1 MKEIIESYFR
11 ERSLVNHQL
20 ASYNDCIPTADSQNS
35 RFEKIVRNIRI
46 GTDEII
52 EDEEGGIIK
61 LDVLDHEI
69 QVRMKNMTL
78 GPPTIREA
86 NGAEHPSSPLE
97 CRLRKL
103 TYMSPVYLDFTI
115 HRDDLPQPIVE
126 EKVQIGSVPIMIRSR
141 RCNLNP
147 SHIDANRNL
156 SPEKSEEDKEYYH
169 TLLQGKGEDP
179 HDPGGYFII
188 NGTERV
194 LISMED
200 LAPNRVTVEMNKRY
214 ARKTEVAKIFSQKDG
229 VRKPLTVEKRKDG
242 MLMVKISSAGTTPIP
257 VVLLMR
263 ALGIDNDQEIFQAIA
278 GPTETFKFIVAN
290 LNEVKDNEEYGVE
303 SSGEAHDWLQKKF
316 AAGQQREYREQR
328 IQNLLDKE
336 LLPHLETPLSDKDKE
351 RIGPD
356 LAAQA
361 EVRTERN
368 RKKKAIFL
376 GRIVRQVLE
385 MAIQN
390 KKPNDKDHYAN
401 KRVRLAGD
409 LIEDLF
415 RVSLQQLARD
425 LKYQLERHHNRKR
438 DLKITSCLRPDVL
451 TSKVMHALATGNWVG
466 GRSGVSQ
473 LLDRTT
479 FLAALSHMRR
489 VTSPLVRSQ
498 PHFEARDLHPTQW
511 GRLCPNETPEGQNC
525 GLVKNA
531 AQMIDVSEAVN
542 ENEVKTLLEELG
554 VNPNPEGWS
563 DGTRVHVNGDIFGL
577 HTKPYHLVDHFKRGR
592 RRGNIR
598 HECNI
603 RHDALNRDIFINTDK
618 GRILRP
624 LLVLDSGSL
633 VISKDDL
640 DNLRSREINFDRL
653 VQKGAVEWVDAEE
666 EEDLLVAP
674 RPFDLPHVSP
684 KNGRPLNPANVEWV
698 NMGEEGIKKA
708 KLRADIIMP
717 NGTKLT
723 ENFSV
728 PLNYYQENY
737 DELRKKERHKNK
749 PDVLTYTHV
758 EIDPQLILG
767 VCASL
772 VPYPEHNS
780 TPRVTGG
787 TAMVKQSLGLP
798 SANGRLRPDTRQHIL
813 HYTQNSMTG
822 TRAME
827 ATNFLRRPAGQN
839 FVVAIL
845 SHHGYNMQDAVI
857 MNRGSVERALG
868 RSTFVR
874 TYNAER
880 KRFPGGQVDEIEIP
894 GTGLDEVKGLKSP
907 ESYAHLEDDGLPTPE
922 TEISSKPDDR
932 DRVPQV
938 LVGKTSPPR
947 FLEETHGAFLQAQE
961 RRESSMNVRHGEGG
975 FVDNVFVTESL
986 DSGRLVRITLRTN
999 RIPELGDK
1007 FASRHGQKG
1016 VIGRLVDPEDMP
1028 FTVDGV
1034 VPDLLINPHAIPSRM
1049 TVAHILEMIG
1059 GKVGAMDGRLIDGTA
1074 FSGEKEDSLREGL
1087 LRHGFAHTGR
1097 ESMINGET
1105 GEEFPAQTFVGVIY
1119 YQKLHHMVSGKI
1131 HARSR
1136 GRVQILTRQPTEGRA
1151 RQGGLRFGEMERD
1164 CLIAHGA
1171 SMVIKDRLLDE
1182 SDGWELFV
1190 CAESGHIAFWDWRK
1204 RCYVSPIHGDKAE
1217 VFPVSTS
1224 YAFKLL
1230 LDEMKSLGVAMR
1242 LELEDRR

>member
-20 ASYNDCIPTADSQNS
+20 ASYNDCIPSTDSQSS
-35 RFEKIVRNIRI
+35 RFEEIVRNIRI
-46 GTDEII
+46 GT
-52 EDEEGGIIK
+52 EEAIDDDDGGLIK
-61 LDVLDHEI
+61 LDVLDHDI

-86 NGAEHPSSPLE
+86 NGSEHPSLPLE

-103 TYMSPVYLDFTI
+103 TYMSPIYLDFTI

-126 EKVQIGSVPIMIRSR
+126 DRVQIGSVPIMVRSR

-147 SHIDANRNL
+147 AHIDANRNL
-156 SPEKSEEDKEYYH
+156 SPNQSEEDKEHYH
-169 TLLQGKGEDP
+169 RLLEGKGEDP

-242 MLMVKISSAGTTPIP
+242 MLMVKISSAGTTAIP

-290 LNEVKDNEEYGVE
+290 LNEVKDNEEYNVE
-303 SSGEAHDWLQKKF
+303 NQEEAMQWLEKKF
-316 AAGQQREYREQR
+316 AAGQQKEYREQR

-336 LLPHLETPLSDKDKE
+336 LLPHLGNTDD
-351 RIGPD
+351 
-356 LAAQA
+356 
-361 EVRTERN
+361 N

-385 MAIQN
+385 MAIDN
-390 KKPNDKDHYAN
+390 KEPNDKDHYAN

-473 LLDRTT
+473 LLDRTS

-531 AQMIDVSEAVN
+531 AQMVDISEAVS
-542 ENEVKTLLEELG
+542 EEEVKALLAEAD
-554 VNPNPEGWS
+554 VDPNPVGWA
-563 DGTRVHVNGDIFGL
+563 DGARVHVNGDIFGL
-577 HTKPYHLVDHFKRGR
+577 HMNPHKLVEHFKRR
-592 RRGNIR
+592 RRSGRIR
-598 HECNI
+598 SEVSI
-603 RHDALNRDIFINTDK
+603 RHDAVNRDIFINTDK

-624 LLVLDSGSL
+624 LLVLDGGSMVLSKEYLDGLKDRSISFKDL
-633 VISKDDL
+633 V
-640 DNLRSREINFDRL
+640 NEG
-653 VQKGAVEWVDAEE
+653 VVEWVDAEE

-674 RPFDLPHVSP
+674 RPFDLPQTSP
-684 KNGRPLNPANVEWV
+684 KHGRPINPAKVEWL
-698 NMGEEGIKKA
+698 NMGEEGISKA
-708 KLRADIIMP
+708 KLSAEVIMP
-717 NGTKLT
+717 NGEVVQEK
-723 ENFSV
+723 FSI
-728 PLNYYQENY
+728 PLNYYQE
-737 DELRKKERHKNK
+737 DLDKLRRKEKKTGQ
-749 PDVLTYTHV
+749 VLIYTHV

-822 TRAME
+822 TRAMD
-827 ATNFLRRPAGQN
+827 ATNFIRRPAGQN

-868 RSTFVR
+868 RSTFIR

-894 GTGLDEVKGLKSP
+894 GTGLDEVKGLKAP
-907 ESYAHLEDDGLPTPE
+907 EAYAHLENDGLPTPE
-922 TEISSKPDDR
+922 TEISSKPEDR

-947 FLEETHGAFLQAQE
+947 FLEESHGAFLQAQE

-1059 GKVGAMDGRLIDGTA
+1059 GKVGSMEGRLIDGTA

-1097 ESMINGET
+1097 ESMVNGET
-1105 GEEFPAQTFVGVIY
+1105 GEEFPAQIFVGVIY

-1182 SDGWELFV
+1182 SDGWELYV
-1190 CAESGHIAFWDWRK
+1190 CAESGHIAYWDWRK
-1204 RCYVSPIHGDKAE
+1204 RCYVSPVHGDKAE

>member
-1 MKEIIESYFR
+1 MMKEIIESYFR

-20 ASYNDCIPTADSQNS
+20 ASYNDCIPSADSQSS
-35 RFEKIVRNIRI
+35 RFEEIVRNIRI
-46 GTDEII
+46 GTEEVLD
-52 EDEEGGIIK
+52 DDEGGLIK
-61 LDVLDHEI
+61 LDVLDHDI

-86 NGAEHPSSPLE
+86 NGSEHPSSPLE

-103 TYMSPVYLDFTI
+103 TYMSPIYLDFTI

-147 SHIDANRNL
+147 AHIDANRNL
-156 SPEKSEEDKEYYH
+156 SPNQSEEDKEHYH
-169 TLLQGKGEDP
+169 RLLEGKGEDP

-242 MLMVKISSAGTTPIP
+242 MLMVKISSAGTTAIP
-257 VVLLMR
+257 VVMLMR
-263 ALGIDNDQEIFQAIA
+263 SLGIDNDQEIFQAIA

-290 LNEVKDNEEYGVE
+290 LNEVKDNEEYNVE
-303 SSGEAHDWLQKKF
+303 NQEEAMQWLEKKF
-316 AAGQQREYREQR
+316 AAGQQKEYREQR

-336 LLPHLETPLSDKDKE
+336 LLPHLGSSDD
-351 RIGPD
+351 
-356 LAAQA
+356 
-361 EVRTERN
+361 N

-385 MAIQN
+385 MAINN
-390 KKPNDKDHYAN
+390 KEPNDKDHYAN

-473 LLDRTT
+473 LLDRTS

-531 AQMIDVSEAVN
+531 AQMVDISEAVS
-542 ENEVKTLLEELG
+542 EEEVKALLAEAD
-554 VNPNPEGWS
+554 VDPNPVGWAEGA
-563 DGTRVHVNGDIFGL
+563 RVHVNGDIFGL
-577 HTKPYHLVDHFKRGR
+577 HMNPHKLVEHFKRR
-592 RRGNIR
+592 RRSGRIR
-598 HECNI
+598 SEVSI
-603 RHDALNRDIFINTDK
+603 RHDAVNRDIFINTDK

-624 LLVLDSGSL
+624 LLVLDGGSMVLSKEYLDGLKDRSISFKDL
-633 VISKDDL
+633 V
-640 DNLRSREINFDRL
+640 NEG
-653 VQKGAVEWVDAEE
+653 VVEWVDAEE

-674 RPFDLPHVSP
+674 RPFDLPHMSP
-684 KNGRPLNPANVEWV
+684 KHGRPINPAKVQWL
-698 NMGEEGIKKA
+698 NMGEEGISKA
-708 KLRADIIMP
+708 KLSAEVIMP
-717 NGTKLT
+717 NGEVVNEK
-723 ENFSV
+723 FSI
-728 PLNYYQENY
+728 PLNYYQE
-737 DELRKKERHKNK
+737 DLDKLRRKEKKTG
-749 PDVLTYTHV
+749 DVLIYTHV

-827 ATNFLRRPAGQN
+827 ATNFIRRPAGQN

-868 RSTFVR
+868 RSTFIR

-894 GTGLDEVKGLKSP
+894 GSGLDEVKGLKSP
-907 ESYAHLEDDGLPTPE
+907 EAYAHLEGDGLPTPE
-922 TEISSKPDDR
+922 TEISSKPEDR
-932 DRVPQV
+932 ERVPQV

-947 FLEETHGAFLQAQE
+947 FLEESHGAFLQAQE

-1034 VPDLLINPHAIPSRM
+1034 IPDLLINPHAIPSRM

-1059 GKVGAMDGRLIDGTA
+1059 GKVGAMEGRLIDGTA

-1105 GEEFPAQTFVGVIY
+1105 GEQFPAQVFVGVIY

-1190 CAESGHIAFWDWRK
+1190 CAESGHIAYWDWRK
-1204 RCYVSPIHGDKAE
+1204 RCYVSPVHGDKAE

-1242 LELEDRR
+1242 LELEDRK

>member
-20 ASYNDCIPTADSQNS
+20 ASYNDCIPTADSQES

-46 GTDEII
+46 GTDDLI
-52 EDEEGGIIK
+52 EDDEGGIIK

-86 NGAEHPSSPLE
+86 NGAEHPSLPLE

-115 HRDDLPQPIVE
+115 HRDDLPQPIIE
-126 EKVQIGSVPIMIRSR
+126 DKVQIGSVPIMVRSR
-141 RCNLNP
+141 RCNLHP
-147 SHIDANRNL
+147 AHIDANRNL
-156 SPEKSEEDKEYYH
+156 SPEQSEEDKEHYH
-169 TLLQGKGEDP
+169 HLLAGKGEDP

-214 ARKTEVAKIFSQKDG
+214 ARKTEVAKIFSQRDG

-242 MLMVKISSAGTTPIP
+242 MLMVKISSAGTTAIP

-278 GPTETFKFIVAN
+278 GPTETFKYIVAN
-290 LNEVKDNEEYGVE
+290 LNEVKDNDEYNVETQEE
-303 SSGEAHDWLQKKF
+303 SMQWLEKKF
-316 AAGQQREYREQR
+316 AAGQQKEYREQR
-328 IQNLLDKE
+328 ITNLLDKE
-336 LLPHLETPLSDKDKE
+336 LLPHLGSLEDN
-351 RIGPD
+351 
-356 LAAQA
+356 
-361 EVRTERN
+361 RN
-368 RKKKAIFL
+368 KKAIFL

-385 MAIQN
+385 MAINN
-390 KKPNDKDHYAN
+390 KQPNDKDHYAN

-531 AQMIDVSEAVN
+531 AQMIDISEAVN
-542 ENEVKTLLEELG
+542 EDDVKALLAEADVDPRPAG
-554 VNPNPEGWS
+554 WAEGA
-563 DGTRVHVNGDIFGL
+563 RVHVNGDIFGL
-577 HTKPYHLVDHFKRGR
+577 HMNPHKLVEHFKRR
-592 RRGNIR
+592 RRSGRIR
-598 HECNI
+598 SEVSI

-624 LLVLDSGSL
+624 LLVLDGGSL
-633 VISKDDL
+633 VLSKEII
-640 DNLRSREINFDRL
+640 DNLRERTITFKDL
-653 VQKGAVEWVDAEE
+653 VNEGVVEWVDAEE

-674 RPFDLPHVSP
+674 RPFDLPMVSP
-684 KNGRPLNPANVEWV
+684 RHERPINPAKVEWI
-698 NMGEEGIKKA
+698 NLGEEGISHA
-708 KLRADIIMP
+708 KLKVEVALP
-717 NGTKLT
+717 NGKKVSETFK
-723 ENFSV
+723 V
-728 PLNYYQENY
+728 ALNYFQE
-737 DELRKKERHKNK
+737 DLDKKRRKEKKTG
-749 PDVLTYTHV
+749 DVLIYTHV

-798 SANGRLRPDTRQHIL
+798 SANNRMRPDTRQHVL
-813 HYTQNSMTG
+813 HHTQNSMVG
-822 TRAME
+822 TRAMG
-827 ATNFLRRPAGQN
+827 ATKFLKRPAGQN

-857 MNRGSVERALG
+857 MNKASVDRALG

-894 GTGLDEVKGLKSP
+894 GTGLDEVKGLKAP
-907 ESYAHLEDDGLPTPE
+907 ESYSHLEDDGLPTPE
-922 TEISSKPDDR
+922 TELSSKPQDR

-986 DSGRLVRITLRTN
+986 DSGRLVRTTLRSN

-1016 VIGRLVDPEDMP
+1016 VIGRLVDGEDMP

-1059 GKVGAMDGRLIDGTA
+1059 GKVGSMEGRLIDGTA

-1087 LRHGFAHTGR
+1087 LRNGFAHTGR
-1097 ESMINGET
+1097 ESMVSGET
-1105 GEEFPAQTFVGVIY
+1105 GEQFPAQIFVGVIY

-1171 SMVIKDRLLDE
+1171 SMVIKDRLIDE
-1182 SDGWELFV
+1182 SDVWELYV
-1190 CAESGHIAFWDWRK
+1190 CAESGHVAFWDWRK

-1217 VFPVSTS
+1217 VFPISTS

>member
-20 ASYNDCIPTADSQNS
+20 ASYNDCIPSVDSQSS
-35 RFEKIVRNIRI
+35 RFEEIVRTIRI
-46 GTDEII
+46 GT
-52 EDEEGGIIK
+52 EDTVDDDEGGLIK
-61 LDVLDHEI
+61 LDVLDHDI

-86 NGAEHPSSPLE
+86 NGSEHPSLPLE

-103 TYMSPVYLDFTI
+103 TYMSPIYLDFTI

-126 EKVQIGSVPIMIRSR
+126 EKVQIGSVPIMVRSR

-147 SHIDANRNL
+147 AHIDANRNL
-156 SPEKSEEDKEYYH
+156 SPNQSEEDKEHYH
-169 TLLQGKGEDP
+169 RLLEGKGEDP

-242 MLMVKISSAGTTPIP
+242 MLMVKISSAGTTAIP

-290 LNEVKDNEEYGVE
+290 LNEVKDNEEYNVE
-303 SSGEAHDWLQKKF
+303 NQEEAMQWLEKKF
-316 AAGQQREYREQR
+316 AAGQQKEYREQR

-336 LLPHLETPLSDKDKE
+336 LLPHLGNTDD
-351 RIGPD
+351 
-356 LAAQA
+356 
-361 EVRTERN
+361 N

-385 MAIQN
+385 MAINN
-390 KKPNDKDHYAN
+390 KEPNDKDHYAN

-473 LLDRTT
+473 LLDRTS

-531 AQMIDVSEAVN
+531 AQMVDISEAVS
-542 ENEVKTLLEELG
+542 EEEVKALLAEAD
-554 VNPNPEGWS
+554 VDPNPVGWAEGA
-563 DGTRVHVNGDIFGL
+563 RVHVNGDIFGL
-577 HTKPYHLVDHFKRGR
+577 HMNPHKLVEHFKRR
-592 RRGNIR
+592 RRSGRIR
-598 HECNI
+598 PEVSI
-603 RHDALNRDIFINTDK
+603 RHDAINRDIFINTDK

-624 LLVLDSGSL
+624 LLVLDGGSMVLSKEYLDGLKDRTISFKDL
-633 VISKDDL
+633 V
-640 DNLRSREINFDRL
+640 NEG
-653 VQKGAVEWVDAEE
+653 VVEWVDAEE

-674 RPFDLPHVSP
+674 RPFDLPHTSP
-684 KNGRPLNPANVEWV
+684 KHGRPINPAKVQWL
-698 NMGEEGIKKA
+698 NMGEEGISKA
-708 KLRADIIMP
+708 KLSAEVIMP
-717 NGTKLT
+717 NGEIVEEK
-723 ENFSV
+723 FSV
-728 PLNYYQENY
+728 PLNYYQE
-737 DELRKKERHKNK
+737 DLDKLRRKEKKTG
-749 PDVLTYTHV
+749 DVLIFTHV

-822 TRAME
+822 TRAMD
-827 ATNFLRRPAGQN
+827 ATNFIRRPAGQN

-868 RSTFVR
+868 RSTFIR

-894 GTGLDEVKGLKSP
+894 GSGLDEVKGLKSP
-907 ESYAHLEDDGLPTPE
+907 EAYAHLENDGLPTPE
-922 TEISSKPDDR
+922 TEISSKPEDR

-947 FLEETHGAFLQAQE
+947 FLEESHGAFLQAQE

-1059 GKVGAMDGRLIDGTA
+1059 GKVGAMEGRLIDGTA

-1097 ESMINGET
+1097 ESMVNGET
-1105 GEEFPAQTFVGVIY
+1105 GEEFAAKIFVGVIY

-1190 CAESGHIAFWDWRK
+1190 CAESGHIAYWDWRK
-1204 RCYVSPIHGDKAE
+1204 RCYVSPVHGDKAE

-1242 LELEDRR
+1242 LELEDRK

>member
-20 ASYNDCIPTADSQNS
+20 ASYNDCIPSVDSQSS
-35 RFEKIVRNIRI
+35 RFEEIVRTIRI
-46 GTDEII
+46 GTEETVD
-52 EDEEGGIIK
+52 DDEGGLIK
-61 LDVLDHEI
+61 LDVLDHDI

-86 NGAEHPSSPLE
+86 NGSEHPSSPLE

-103 TYMSPVYLDFTI
+103 TYMSPIYLDFTI

-126 EKVQIGSVPIMIRSR
+126 EKVQIGSVPIMVRSR

-147 SHIDANRNL
+147 AHIDANRNL
-156 SPEKSEEDKEYYH
+156 SPNQSEEDKEHYH
-169 TLLQGKGEDP
+169 RLLEGKGEDP
-179 HDPGGYFII
+179 YDPGGYFII

-214 ARKTEVAKIFSQKDG
+214 ARQTEVAKIFSQKDG

-242 MLMVKISSAGTTPIP
+242 MLMVKISSAGTTAIP

-263 ALGIDNDQEIFQAIA
+263 SLGIDNDQEIFQAIA

-290 LNEVKDNEEYGVE
+290 LNEVKDNEEYNVE
-303 SSGEAHDWLQKKF
+303 NQEEAMQWLEKKF
-316 AAGQQREYREQR
+316 AAGQQKEYREQR

-336 LLPHLETPLSDKDKE
+336 LLPHL
-351 RIGPD
+351 GN
-356 LAAQA
+356 
-361 EVRTERN
+361 TEDN

-385 MAIQN
+385 MAINN
-390 KKPNDKDHYAN
+390 KEPNDKDHYAN

-473 LLDRTT
+473 LLDRTS

-531 AQMIDVSEAVN
+531 AQMVDISEAVS
-542 ENEVKTLLEELG
+542 EEEVKALLAEAD
-554 VNPNPEGWS
+554 VDPNPVGWAEGA
-563 DGTRVHVNGDIFGL
+563 RVHVNGDIFGL
-577 HTKPYHLVDHFKRGR
+577 HMNPHKLVEHFKRR
-592 RRGNIR
+592 RRSGRIR
-598 HECNI
+598 SEVSI
-603 RHDALNRDIFINTDK
+603 RHDAVNRDIFINTDK

-624 LLVLDSGSL
+624 LLVLDGGSMVLSKEYLDGLKDRTISFKDL
-633 VISKDDL
+633 V
-640 DNLRSREINFDRL
+640 NEG
-653 VQKGAVEWVDAEE
+653 VVEWVDAEE

-674 RPFDLPHVSP
+674 RPFDLPHTSP
-684 KNGRPLNPANVEWV
+684 KHGRPINPAKVEWL
-698 NMGEEGIKKA
+698 NMGEEGISKA
-708 KLRADIIMP
+708 KLSAEVIMP
-717 NGTKLT
+717 NGEIVHEK
-723 ENFSV
+723 FSI
-728 PLNYYQENY
+728 PLNYYQE
-737 DELRKKERHKNK
+737 DLDKLRRKEKKTG
-749 PDVLTYTHV
+749 DVLIFTHV

-822 TRAME
+822 TRAMD
-827 ATNFLRRPAGQN
+827 ATNFIRRPAGQN

-868 RSTFVR
+868 RSTFIR

-894 GTGLDEVKGLKSP
+894 GSGLDEVKGLKSP
-907 ESYAHLEDDGLPTPE
+907 EAYAHLENDGLPTPE
-922 TEISSKPDDR
+922 TEISSKPEDR

-947 FLEETHGAFLQAQE
+947 FLEESHGAFLQAQE

-1034 VPDLLINPHAIPSRM
+1034 IPDLLINPHAIPSRM

-1059 GKVGAMDGRLIDGTA
+1059 GKVGAMEGRLIDGTA

-1097 ESMINGET
+1097 ESMVNGET
-1105 GEEFPAQTFVGVIY
+1105 GEEFPAQIFVGVIY

-1190 CAESGHIAFWDWRK
+1190 CAESGHIAYWDWRK
-1204 RCYVSPIHGDKAE
+1204 RCYVSPVHGDKAE

-1242 LELEDRR
+1242 LELEDRK